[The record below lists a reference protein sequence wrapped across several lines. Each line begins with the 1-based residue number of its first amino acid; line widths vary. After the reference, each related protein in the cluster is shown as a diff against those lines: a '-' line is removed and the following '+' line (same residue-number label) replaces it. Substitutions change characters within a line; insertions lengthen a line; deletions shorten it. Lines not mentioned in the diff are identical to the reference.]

1 MFDSSF
7 RFPFANTTYTK
18 ANFPVQVTSEVYNPF
33 VPFNVKDTGL
43 PGDAPL
49 VYLVLIVFTAVI
61 FNYTFKNTTSSPVQV
76 SFMMTQQN
84 LVGWDGVSAISGS
97 KNAGYGGNV
106 NTATQFA
113 ASAFT
118 YL

>member
-1 MFDSSF
+1 MLKIRDC
-7 RFPFANTTYTK
+7 
-18 ANFPVQVTSEVYNPF
+18 QVTPI
-33 VPFNVKDTGL
+33 
-43 PGDAPL
+43 L
-49 VYLVLIVFTAVI
+49 VYLALIVFAAVI

-84 LVGWDGVSAISGS
+84 LVGWDGISAISGS

-113 ASAFT
+113 ASAFIYFKAT
-118 YL
+118 QMY